1 MASPLRLHNAP
12 TPAEV
17 STQERCASLDDAHA
31 AIDLAVRI
39 HGRKRGFHVAAALLR
54 RSERWVHGLHYH
66 SEGAAPDFATAHAA
80 LMTLRRQRAASI
92 RAELTDMEN
101 HDLADDLVARARA
114 ADGLC
119 G

>member
-1 MASPLRLHNAP
+1 MTSPLRLHNAP
-12 TPAEV
+12 DAPEV
-17 STQERCASLDDAHA
+17 STQTRCASLADAHA
-31 AIDLAVRI
+31 AIDLAVKL

-66 SEGAAPDFATAHAA
+66 SEGAPPDFATAHAA

-92 RAELTDMEN
+92 RAELTDMEA
-101 HDLADDLVARARA
+101 HEIADDLVARARA
-114 ADGLC
+114 SGGIC